1 MDWLRQ
7 NTEYT
12 DHQLQ
17 ILNCCRLHIHV
28 TTVSELIDA
37 SGRNFLS
44 HMFNCIRP
52 PWFNRRQFMPI
63 QPRPSHYQIR
73 KLWKPMCHKIKQ
85 QISMQ
90 QIRLSHWT
98 GHDTPTRPHRASYQD
113 KATEPPTYYQWI
125 QTSYWILKPHLSS
138 IHGYLIKDKSTTW
151 TPTVTSLPIALST
164 GRPTLQGTV
173 YRILQQTDLPPIQA
187 TITQNQIINPHIHA
201 PITNCTAFQAYLPS
215 LPEWQQTLLA
225 STQFIQSP
233 IHIQEQTTSITRP
246 LVIFTDYHFL
256 NDITCFS
263 WILFNHDGEVLA
275 NGRGPCPGPAT
286 RTRADAWSL
295 LASTL
300 FLRHLI
306 SMNRVATHNF
316 PHVAIINRNKRL
328 IRRIQEHVTYTSLYC
343 NVTLDQD
350 WDIVRQIVTTLQQ
363 GPPFHPQW
371 HPMHSY
377 LAEQIQSSIQRKPIL
392 QQRLCDTKNIAKAY
406 LPSLSTD
413 TEETFQHMIRC
424 NHPEAA
430 TFQTKLLQTINS
442 VCHQQR
448 APPIIH
454 TTLRS
459 WIASWLRHK
468 TPLDTD
474 LDNRL
479 HCLHAAQTEIGWDL
493 LIRGFFAAEWSNL
506 RKLFQPNRPTPYN
519 NDFLF
524 PKLIMEIWKC
534 QTDFWKAYQEVRHHT
549 HQVDDTTTQNH
560 TELQEQVQYLYS
572 LADQVLPTQRHHY
585 FEENIDEFLA
595 TRTTTQLSNYINAYG
610 PAIRMSIRHAKRQS
624 QTNTRPLSTYG
635 FRSSRNTTGQT
646 NDNTTNPSTTPTT
659 QNTRHIGVPTHTSM
673 TQPRFRQRLLTWIT
687 TRLNPTPNPTATQTT
702 APPSD
707 HTLPQLP
714 STPTHKL
721 TDTRATPHHKHSRWR
736 PTDAQKQQ
744 FLAFFRR

>member
-44 HMFNCIRP
+44 HMFNCVRP
-52 PWFNRRQFMPI
+52 PWFNQRQFMPI
-63 QPRPSHYQIR
+63 QPRPSHYQIC
-73 KLWKPMCHKIKQ
+73 KLWKPMCHKIKK

-125 QTSYWILKPHLSS
+125 QTSYWILQPYLSS
-138 IHGYLIKDKSTTW
+138 IHGYLITDKSTTW
-151 TPTVTSLPIALST
+151 TPTVTSLPIALTT

-275 NGRGPCPGPAT
+275 NGQGPCPGPPT

-306 SMNRVATHNF
+306 SMNRDATHNF
-316 PHVAIINRNKRL
+316 PH
-328 IRRIQEHVTYTSLYC
+328 RR
-343 NVTLDQD
+343 
-350 WDIVRQIVTTLQQ
+350 
-363 GPPFHPQW
+363 
-371 HPMHSY
+371 
-377 LAEQIQSSIQRKPIL
+377 
-392 QQRLCDTKNIAKAY
+392 
-406 LPSLSTD
+406 
-413 TEETFQHMIRC
+413 
-424 NHPEAA
+424 
-430 TFQTKLLQTINS
+430 
-442 VCHQQR
+442 
-448 APPIIH
+448 
-454 TTLRS
+454 
-459 WIASWLRHK
+459 
-468 TPLDTD
+468 
-474 LDNRL
+474 
-479 HCLHAAQTEIGWDL
+479 
-493 LIRGFFAAEWSNL
+493 
-506 RKLFQPNRPTPYN
+506 
-519 NDFLF
+519 DF
-524 PKLIMEIWKC
+524 
-534 QTDFWKAYQEVRHHT
+534 
-549 HQVDDTTTQNH
+549 
-560 TELQEQVQYLYS
+560 
-572 LADQVLPTQRHHY
+572 
-585 FEENIDEFLA
+585 
-595 TRTTTQLSNYINAYG
+595 
-610 PAIRMSIRHAKRQS
+610 
-624 QTNTRPLSTYG
+624 
-635 FRSSRNTTGQT
+635 
-646 NDNTTNPSTTPTT
+646 
-659 QNTRHIGVPTHTSM
+659 
-673 TQPRFRQRLLTWIT
+673 
-687 TRLNPTPNPTATQTT
+687 
-702 APPSD
+702 
-707 HTLPQLP
+707 
-714 STPTHKL
+714 
-721 TDTRATPHHKHSRWR
+721 
-736 PTDAQKQQ
+736 
-744 FLAFFRR
+744 